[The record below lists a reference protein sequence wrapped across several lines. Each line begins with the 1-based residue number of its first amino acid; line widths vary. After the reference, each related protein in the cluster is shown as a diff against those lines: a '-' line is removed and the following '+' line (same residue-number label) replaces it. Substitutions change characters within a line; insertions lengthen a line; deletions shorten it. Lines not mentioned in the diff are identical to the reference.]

1 MGTFNWPMEILSAD
15 GALAETVDALVD
27 TGSRYGS
34 SYTVLPAA
42 ILRRLNIFS
51 TDTLDFELGDGRVIS
66 LEVGE
71 ARVRVEGRE
80 RTRIVVFG
88 DDDASPLMGA
98 DTLQGAALAVDPVA
112 HRLVPTRALLKPQNS
127 G

>member
-15 GALAETVDALVD
+15 GTLAETVDALVD
-27 TGSRYGS
+27 TGS

-42 ILRRLNIFS
+42 ILRRLNISS
-51 TDTLDFELGDGRVIS
+51 TDTLDFDLGDGRVIS

-80 RTRIVVFG
+80 RTK
-88 DDDASPLMGA
+88 
-98 DTLQGAALAVDPVA
+98 
-112 HRLVPTRALLKPQNS
+112 LKPRWDVQL

>member
-27 TGSRYGS
+27 TGS

-42 ILRRLNIFS
+42 ILRRLNISS

-88 DDDASPLMGA
+88 DDASPLMGA

>member
-15 GALAETVDALVD
+15 GTLAETVDALVD
-27 TGSRYGS
+27 TGS

-42 ILRRLNIFS
+42 ILRRLNISS
-51 TDTLDFELGDGRVIS
+51 TDTLDFELGGGRVIS

-112 HRLVPTRALLKPQNS
+112 HRLVPTRALLKSQNS

>member
-15 GALAETVDALVD
+15 GTLAETVDALVD
-27 TGSRYGS
+27 TGS
-34 SYTVLPAA
+34 SYTVSPAA
-42 ILRRLNIFS
+42 ILRRLNISS
-51 TDTLDFELGDGRVIS
+51 TDTLDFDLGDGRVIS

-88 DDDASPLMGA
+88 DDDTSPLMGA

>member
-15 GALAETVDALVD
+15 GTLAETVDALVD
-27 TGSRYGS
+27 TGS

-42 ILRRLNIFS
+42 ILRRLNISS
-51 TDTLDFELGDGRVIS
+51 TDTLDFDLGDGRVIS

-88 DDDASPLMGA
+88 DDDTSPLMGA